1 MKRPR
6 SFDVLTLARIVSLL
20 FRPTYYPFVG
30 FLVMLTMTYL
40 SLLPWLFK
48 LWLLAIVYIFTVLL
62 PWLGVFLY
70 RKMHGWS
77 VAELQ
82 HRRRRFVP
90 YILHIASYMC
100 CYSIIEHLHMPA
112 FAGALIGASLLLQ
125 CGCVIINIWWKISMH
140 SAAAGAAI
148 GALVAY
154 GLILNY
160 NPTWWLCIL
169 LLLAGGVMSSRM
181 VLLQHS
187 LAQVLAG
194 CGFGI
199 LCGFVGVIFS

>member
-6 SFDVLTLARIVSLL
+6 SFDVLTLARIVTLL

-62 PWLGVFLY
+62 PWVGVILY

-77 VAELQ
+77 AAELS

-100 CYSIIEHLHMPA
+100 CYSIIERLHMPA
-112 FAGALIGASLLLQ
+112 FAGALISASLLLQ

-160 NPTWWLCIL
+160 NPTWWLCLL
-169 LLLAGGVMSSRM
+169 LLLAGCVMSSRM
-181 VLLQHS
+181 VLLQHT

-199 LCGFVGVIFS
+199 LCGFCGVMLS

>member
-1 MKRPR
+1 MKKPR
-6 SFDVLTLARIVSLL
+6 NFGILAYAHIVSLM
-20 FRPTYYPFVG
+20 FRPSYYPLVG
-30 FLVMLTMTYL
+30 FAVIFTTTYL
-40 SLLPWLFK
+40 SLLPWMFK
-48 LWLLAIVYIFTVLL
+48 LWILAVVYLFTVLL

-77 VAELQ
+77 AAELR

-90 YILHIASYMC
+90 YLLHIASYMC
-100 CYSIIEHLHMPA
+100 CYSIIERLHMPA
-112 FAGALIGASLLLQ
+112 FAGALISASLLLQ

-140 SAAAGAAI
+140 SAAAGAAV

-160 NPTWWLCIL
+160 NPMWWLCLL

-181 VLLQHS
+181 VLRQHS
-187 LAQVLAG
+187 LAQVLTG

-199 LCGFVGVIFS
+199 LCGFIGVILS

>member
-20 FRPTYYPFVG
+20 FRPTYSPFVG

-62 PWLGVFLY
+62 PWVGVILY

-77 VAELQ
+77 AAELS

-100 CYSIIEHLHMPA
+100 CYSIIERLHMPA
-112 FAGALIGASLLLQ
+112 FAGALISASLLLQ

-160 NPTWWLCIL
+160 NPTWWLCLL
-169 LLLAGGVMSSRM
+169 LLLAGCVMSSRM
-181 VLLQHS
+181 VLLQHT
-187 LAQVLAG
+187 LAQVLTG

-199 LCGFVGVIFS
+199 LCGFIGVILS

>member
-1 MKRPR
+1 MKKPHD
-6 SFDVLTLARIVSLL
+6 FGILAYARIVSLM
-20 FRPTYYPFVG
+20 FRPSYYPVVG
-30 FLVMLTMTYL
+30 FAVMFTTTYL
-40 SLLPWLFK
+40 SLLPWMFK
-48 LWLLAIVYIFTVLL
+48 LWILAIVYLFTVLL

-90 YILHIASYMC
+90 YLLHIASY
-100 CYSIIEHLHMPA
+100 MPA

>member
-1 MKRPR
+1 
-6 SFDVLTLARIVSLL
+6 
-20 FRPTYYPFVG
+20 
-30 FLVMLTMTYL
+30 
-40 SLLPWLFK
+40 
-48 LWLLAIVYIFTVLL
+48 
-62 PWLGVFLY
+62 
-70 RKMHGWS
+70 
-77 VAELQ
+77 
-82 HRRRRFVP
+82 
-90 YILHIASYMC
+90 
-100 CYSIIEHLHMPA
+100 
-112 FAGALIGASLLLQ
+112 
-125 CGCVIINIWWKISMH
+125 MH